1 MSILWIIILIITLS
15 GLTLSNLIDL
25 LLNWVEKNQNLKIK
39 AFTISDIIEIIIEII
54 TIFTICYI
62 YF

>member
-25 LLNWVEKNQNLKIK
+25 LLNWVEKNKNLKIK

>member
-39 AFTISDIIEIIIEII
+39 AFTISDIIEIIIKII

>member
-15 GLTLSNLIDL
+15 GLTLANLIDL
-25 LLNWVEKNQNLKIK
+25 LLNWVEKNKNLKIK
-39 AFTISDIIEIIIEII
+39 TFTISDIIEIIIEII

>member
-39 AFTISDIIEIIIEII
+39 AFTISDIIGIIIEMI